1 MRFVASVV
9 ALIVYVAFTAEAF
22 AEAAWSVDC
31 HDHRCLLAQSAAADD
46 SVWLATVILE
56 PDTEGGALA
65 QVIVPAGVHLASGL
79 FVGTTQR
86 TQNAEWTVCD
96 PRICRAE
103 LVLAPEDLTRWKKA
117 RSAEIR
123 YRPGLTTP
131 VIGFPL
137 SLMGLTA
144 ALRSAEVLR

>member
-1 MRFVASVV
+1 MWFNASV
-9 ALIVYVAFTAEAF
+9 ALLVFCAIVPAATF
-22 AEAAWSVDC
+22 AQAAWSVDC
-31 HDHRCLLAQSAAADD
+31 ENQRCLLAQSAAAQDR
-46 SVWLATVILE
+46 VWLATVILE
-56 PDTEGGALA
+56 PDTEGGAHA

-79 FVGTTQR
+79 FVETGQR
-86 TQNAEWTVCD
+86 ALSAQWTVCD
-96 PRICRAE
+96 RSSCRAE
-103 LVLAPEDLTRWKKA
+103 LALAPEDLTGWKRA

-144 ALRSAEVLR
+144 ALRRVEVSR